1 MTELTAEKEVW
12 RDKTISE
19 WSGKPFELD
28 YDKMMSLFHLA
39 SEGRKPWY
47 KTLDDEREKE
57 GAEKYGY
64 IFVDTTG
71 TTCDTYHPN
80 AAGHRHIAD
89 RILDALPDANFPFAD
104 VASDSEYYDAIEF
117 MYRKG
122 YMAGTSETQF
132 SPDSALTKS
141 ALVQALYGMAGSP
154 EVNTENISFA
164 DLDSS
169 NPAFK
174 AAVWAVGNGIVKASD
189 GKFEPDSE
197 VSIADF
203 GLTMIRFSAKV
214 DFNLK
219 RVVKTVSMS
228 FNLALE
234 NKFMI
239 IKRSITRAQAAQK
252 LAGYRYY

>member
-1 MTELTAEKEVW
+1 MVVDIAN
-12 RDKTISE
+12 
-19 WSGKPFELD
+19 KP
-28 YDKMMSLFHLA
+28 M
-39 SEGRKPWY
+39 
-47 KTLDDEREKE
+47 KE

-89 RILDALPDANFPFAD
+89 RILDALPDANFPFTD

-122 YMAGTSETQF
+122 YMTGTSETQF
-132 SPDSALTKS
+132 SPDSALTKA

-154 EVNTENISFA
+154 EVNTDNLSFA

-174 AAVWAVGNGIVKASD
+174 AAVWAVSNGIVKASD

-197 VSIADF
+197 VSVADF
-203 GLTMIRFSAKV
+203 GLAMIRFSAKV